1 MVQVPRRKWSRGQAQ
16 MKLGKVVNLL
26 WAWTFTAQISDAG
39 QFPATKEKGKYPK
52 ARTCWLEEGQV
63 SGSQRERQKGME
75 SELKEALRG
84 QVMQCCNYEPLC
96 QLSSPILGL
105 HEAQRHAP
113 WLPWSAIN
121 AGGFDRR
128 QRTDNSHTQLPVVW
142 SCRE

>member
-1 MVQVPRRKWSRGQAQ
+1 M
-16 MKLGKVVNLL
+16 
-26 WAWTFTAQISDAG
+26 
-39 QFPATKEKGKYPK
+39 
-52 ARTCWLEEGQV
+52 

-84 QVMQCCNYEPLC
+84 QVMQRCNYEPLC

-142 SCRE
+142 SCREYLFPPADTTLDDGKLVIKTLEPQYMISEGWVPLLSPSCPKTGSLGVNQTR